1 MTKEQNTQEDKMAE
15 ELAEVLAFSV
25 EVGIMTEDEVMEFL
39 NAMEKE
45 AKEPKDTK
53 DTKDTTETKEH
64 IDTKEGTN
72 IESAKKQFSEKVT
85 YKGQDIETVL
95 SQGAF
100 DDLVEDLHLLNLD
113 VSYVPSSHSLL
124 ILSAKV
130 PVASFDLVN
139 PDSDIAKARAMMEVL
154 SSVEDHKNWVTNTI
168 TMANTST
175 KSTDTDSDDS
185 MEGRLAQNLADE
197 RNNIDDIDAYVED
210 LGNRVVK
217 VLGQDDKD
225 GALYSLV
232 KSGIYANLGV
242 KDLENPNKNLAKMAE
257 PAVDEEYENLAMP
270 LEDLL
275 NKTLDLFSEG
285 SSRST
290 AEVLLEIKNKFEG
303 VTLVSNDN
311 SVSFTKIISN
321 ILQQVVKEYSIGLMT
336 EDTDDVISSLNYL
349 ADYAMEY

>member
-45 AKEPKDTK
+45 AKEPK

-154 SSVEDHKNWVTNTI
+154 SSVEDHKNWITNTM
-168 TMANTST
+168 TNAPT
-175 KSTDTDSDDS
+175 KHTDSDSDDS
-185 MEGRLAQNLADE
+185 MEGRLARSLNAE
-197 RNNIDDIDAYVED
+197 RNDIDDIDAYIED

-217 VLGQDDKD
+217 VLGQDDED
-225 GALYSLV
+225 GALYSLI
-232 KSGIYANLGV
+232 KSGIYSNLGV
-242 KDLENPNKNLAKMAE
+242 KDLKNPNKNLAKMAE
-257 PAVDEEYENLAMP
+257 PAVDAEYENLAMP